1 MIRFFVV
8 GLLVLCGGC
17 GTAPTVAV
25 DPRVEIAPNTGV
37 ILDLIQVNAIGPI
50 RGNIRLIN
58 TTGTDLPIKQ
68 TTTWFSSIGQVINT
82 LLSKPE
88 KMVVPRFGDAYV
100 DVIAPTPDAVMFK
113 VRVEADSPD

>member
-1 MIRFFVV
+1 M
-8 GLLVLCGGC
+8 CSGC
-17 GTAPTVAV
+17 GTAPIVVV

-37 ILDLIQVNAIGPI
+37 ILDRIQVNAVGTV

-68 TTTWFSSIGQVINT
+68 TTTWFNSVGQNINT

-100 DVIAPTPDAVMFK
+100 DLIAPTPDAVMFQ
-113 VRVEADSPD
+113 VFVDSDYPE

>member
-1 MIRFFVV
+1 M
-8 GLLVLCGGC
+8 CSGC

-37 ILDLIQVNAIGPI
+37 ILDRIQVNVIGTV

-68 TTTWFSSIGQVINT
+68 TTTWFNSVGQNINT

-100 DVIAPTPDAVMFK
+100 DLIAPTPDAVMFQ
-113 VRVEADSPD
+113 VFVDADYPD